1 MPDNQDKYQEILT
14 MVIAGGIAFLILTG
28 IVVFIIL
35 FYQKQRFRHQ
45 RQLAEIQNNYEH
57 QLLTT
62 RLEMQEQT
70 LQLFGQELHDNI
82 GQLLSTAKMF
92 MRLGLLAIPEI
103 PPSLKTADETLEK
116 AIREL
121 RAISKSFNSEW
132 LNQFDVQE
140 NLQLETDRINASG
153 TICMVFTHSNATIP
167 LPSGAQIMI
176 FRVVQEA
183 IQNSIKHAHADKI
196 EINLEVLD
204 NTVNIDVIDNGV
216 GFVETEELKHGVGRL
231 NMRHR
236 VELLNGTI
244 DWTSEKGKGTR
255 VSISIPYQTISQA

>member
-1 MPDNQDKYQEILT
+1 MPDPDKYQEILT
-14 MVIAGGIAFLILTG
+14 VLIAGGVAFLILTG

-35 FYQKQRFRHQ
+35 FYQKHRFRHQ
-45 RQLAEIQNNYEH
+45 RQLADIQNNYEH

-70 LQLFGQELHDNI
+70 LQLFGQEVHDNI
-82 GQLLSTAKMF
+82 GQLLSTTKMF
-92 MRLGLLAIPEI
+92 MRLAEQAIPEI
-103 PPSLKTADETLEK
+103 PPSFKTADDTLSK

-121 RAISKSFNSEW
+121 RAISKSFNAEW

-153 TICMVFTHSNATIP
+153 TICMVFNHSNATIP
-167 LPSGAQIMI
+167 LASDAQIMV

-183 IQNSIKHAHADKI
+183 IQNSIKHANAKTI
-196 EINLEVLD
+196 EITLAVDDDAVDIEVKDNGIGFTENLELK
-204 NTVNIDVIDNGV
+204 NGV
-216 GFVETEELKHGVGRL
+216 GRM

-236 VELLNGTI
+236 VELLGGTI
-244 DWTSEKGKGTR
+244 SWVSERGKGTR
-255 VSISIPYQTISQA
+255 VSISIPYQTMGV